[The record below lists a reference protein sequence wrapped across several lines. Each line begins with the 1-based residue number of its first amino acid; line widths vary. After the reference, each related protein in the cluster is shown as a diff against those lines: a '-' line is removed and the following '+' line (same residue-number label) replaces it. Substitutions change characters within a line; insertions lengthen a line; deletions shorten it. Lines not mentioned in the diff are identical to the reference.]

1 MRYLLSKR
9 KALLID
15 SSARF
20 LERFSG
26 NSSVFKF
33 PNNFKILLMVSFERV
48 NSRFSPL
55 NKELF
60 SNSSSNSFTD
70 SLKSFRSSIICS
82 KLWQLSVYIF
92 SFGSSPREIILLF
105 NNEEI
110 ELDFSNDSDR
120 VSSLMIWI
128 SSSSGKSIS
137 LLSKF
142 ISLKTSKGL
151 KTSLISK

>member
-1 MRYLLSKR
+1 
-9 KALLID
+9 
-15 SSARF
+15 
-20 LERFSG
+20 
-26 NSSVFKF
+26 
-33 PNNFKILLMVSFERV
+33 MVSFERV